1 MNRVMMNSDLKAMSV
16 DELWTFHETVTE
28 VLTAKMLAEKKT
40 LEGRLQQLQQVGSAQ
55 HATVQSGRRPYPEV
69 LPKFRNPEV
78 PSETWSGRGKR
89 PRWLSKLLASGK
101 TLDDF
106 LITARAA

>member
-1 MNRVMMNSDLKAMSV
+1 MNSDLKAMSV
-16 DELWTFHETVTE
+16 DELWTFHETVTQ
-28 VLTAKMLAEKKT
+28 VLTAKILAEKKM
-40 LEGRLQQLQQVGSAQ
+40 LEGRLQQLQVGSAPQ
-55 HATVQSGRRPYPEV
+55 ATAQSGRRPYPEV
-69 LPKFRNPEV
+69 RPKFRNPEV

-106 LITARAA
+106 LITAKAA